1 MTATDLIESGNNQ
14 PVTSGGV
21 HNLDTFPLTRFIVNV
36 SFDSTIYSAGTNI
49 TAQQL
54 VNFLKQKGYITSKKL
69 VTGFDGVHLILNFV
83 NSIASQWKFDNIGL
97 RCAWIEFEGAFIN
110 LNSTSSE
117 ERWIM
122 KIHTVET
129 RAEYVVFKLAG
140 VNPITYKVGL
150 TAI

>member
-1 MTATDLIESGNNQ
+1 
-14 PVTSGGV
+14 
-21 HNLDTFPLTRFIVNV
+21 
-36 SFDSTIYSAGTNI
+36 
-49 TAQQL
+49 
-54 VNFLKQKGYITSKKL
+54 

-83 NSIASQWKFDNIGL
+83 NSIVNQWKFDNIGL
-97 RCAWIEFEGAFIN
+97 RCAWIEFEGGFIN
-110 LNSTSSE
+110 LNTTSSE

-129 RAEYVVFKLAG
+129 SAEYVVFKLAG